1 MLHPRYFTS
10 LTACMRTF
18 GRCGFVVYDI
28 CEPFYARSVAKVLRL
43 YAGLTHFIYY
53 DTLPRGTMATVV
65 YLARQRRI
73 AMSNYWDLTRR
84 RGTGSRPVLSMDE
97 LRKADEVAKANR
109 EADRIRREKIAQG
122 RAILASI
129 VGGLDTEA
137 HATT

>member
-1 MLHPRYFTS
+1 
-10 LTACMRTF
+10 
-18 GRCGFVVYDI
+18 
-28 CEPFYARSVAKVLRL
+28 
-43 YAGLTHFIYY
+43 
-53 DTLPRGTMATVV
+53 
-65 YLARQRRI
+65 
-73 AMSNYWDLTRR
+73 MSNYWDLTRR